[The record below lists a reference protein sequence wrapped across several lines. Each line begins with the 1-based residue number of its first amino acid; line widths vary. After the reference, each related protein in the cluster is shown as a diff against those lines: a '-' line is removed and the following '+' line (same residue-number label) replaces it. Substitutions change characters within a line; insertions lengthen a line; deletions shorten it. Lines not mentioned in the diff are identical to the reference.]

1 MSFLSV
7 ILTIYLSLLSPN
19 PIALISQRG
28 SKDEHISDNTKLLE
42 LLLLKYILL
51 FPGHRFSHSFLMIFI
66 LRTKHKF
73 NKLNN
78 AECIPVSS
86 LSLLRKQQY
95 CFLITCFDIDAFL
108 QESWNFYLSRLFS
121 PSCAFQIERDQ
132 ASFPWVGFLLFLK
145 SVNVQ
150 GLLSITE

>member
-1 MSFLSV
+1 MLKTLILASFV
-7 ILTIYLSLLSPN
+7 IFKTFPSPYIKSPLMLHVCKKSKILQILLQALRTILVIQLRHSHIFSKCHTNNILVLTFAKS
-19 PIALISQRG
+19 LISQRD

-78 AECIPVSS
+78 AECILVSS

-95 CFLITCFDIDAFL
+95 CFLLVLI
-108 QESWNFYLSRLFS
+108 
-121 PSCAFQIERDQ
+121 
-132 ASFPWVGFLLFLK
+132 
-145 SVNVQ
+145 
-150 GLLSITE
+150 